1 MVSFHGNIHLLQE
14 EVPKSES
21 KLEGDQDRVY
31 LDLTPVKS
39 FLHCAGKKPC
49 QPSSLS
55 SPALERAGNKAAA
68 DSPAETAPADKD
80 AEPCKKEETSEQ
92 VFQCGLGPGFSRDL
106 VPHHI
111 IPPPFP
117 YPLPQKHSEKPEPEE
132 PPPQVPTVKIQTQ
145 QQNITFPQTAPEP
158 PAGSVPVGS
167 PQLMP
172 AHRPKMPLP
181 GEWEALPCSIQAAC

>member
-1 MVSFHGNIHLLQE
+1 MQE

-55 SPALERAGNKAAA
+55 SPALERAAA
-68 DSPAETAPADKD
+68 DSTAETAPLDKD

-106 VPHHI
+106 VSYHI
-111 IPPPFP
+111 IPPPFL
-117 YPLPQKHSEKPEPEE
+117 YPLSQKHPEKPEPEE
-132 PPPQVPTVKIQTQ
+132 PPPQVPTVKIQMQ

-181 GEWEALPCSIQAAC
+181 GEWGALPCTSLTHF

>member
-1 MVSFHGNIHLLQE
+1 MTFHTLYPLRKGLENRVVTLFNHGRVYGEHLRLPDVLCSSVRLGLCFWLQQMVSFHGNIHLLQE

-68 DSPAETAPADKD
+68 DSTAETAPVDKD

-92 VFQCGLGPGFSRDL
+92 VFKVWFGARIRQRSGSP
-106 VPHHI
+106 PHH
-111 IPPPFP
+111 PTSFP
-117 YPLPQKHSEKPEPEE
+117 LSSASETPRK
-132 PPPQVPTVKIQTQ
+132 
-145 QQNITFPQTAPEP
+145 
-158 PAGSVPVGS
+158 AGT
-167 PQLMP
+167 
-172 AHRPKMPLP
+172 
-181 GEWEALPCSIQAAC
+181 